1 MINLL
6 KAAVCSICIM
16 FVMIDRGYAQETYVH
31 NYTYV
36 SAPAVQQPVPYLQVM
51 VYQAPAYTVMVPVVV
66 NPLVTETRVVWGYP
80 YVPVTVPVQQY
91 RYWGYDR
98 RCWPLNR
105 Y

>member
-1 MINLL
+1 MTNLV
-6 KAAVCSICIM
+6 KYIVFACIM
-16 FVMIDRGYAQETYVH
+16 FVMVDQGYAQETYVQN
-31 NYTYV
+31 NYAYV
-36 SAPAVQQPVPYLQVM
+36 SAPAVPQPVPYLQVM
-51 VYQAPAYTVMVPVVV
+51 VYQAPYYTVTVPVVV
-66 NPLVTETRVVWGYP
+66 NPLVAETRVVWGYP